1 MHNFVFYVPNHV
13 PASDNRETSAL
24 RSERPILPELIG
36 RVHDQNSYFID
47 KIASR
52 CRVLIV
58 EGISG
63 SGKDTFQAYLKK
75 KLQNRDVYDYSEGEV
90 LTSWKQLQIE
100 GIFELRIK
108 FMKLF
113 INYVR
118 DVVSRETNSVFLLNR
133 FHLSAYA
140 QQPQV
145 GAEYSE
151 IISVLRTLPVHIFI
165 LQVDPN
171 DIEQRSLHPERSGA
185 WRRFQQQIGA
195 SFRERLEKQQSAIL
209 ELARRQGLPYSVIRL
224 TCEPGIRDGQVAMF
238 EATTVTHHGVPMNP
252 ASGKVSR
259 KKRSI
264 RQPVKETA

>member
-1 MHNFVFYVPNHV
+1 MDNFLFYLPNHA
-13 PASDNRETSAL
+13 PTGDNRDAVTV
-24 RSERPILPELIG
+24 RSERPILPQLIES
-36 RVHDQNSYFID
+36 VHDKNSYLID

-52 CRVLIV
+52 SRVLIV

-75 KLQNRDVYDYSEGEV
+75 KLQDRDVYDYSEGEV

-113 INYVR
+113 TNHIR
-118 DVVSRETNSVFLLNR
+118 DIISRESNSVFLLNR

-145 GAEYSE
+145 GTEYSE
-151 IISVLRTLPVHIFI
+151 IINILKTLPVHIFI
-165 LQVDPN
+165 LRVDAN

-195 SFRERLEKQQSAIL
+195 SFRERLERQQSEIL

-224 TCEPGIRDGQVAMF
+224 TCEPGMRDGQIAIS
-238 EATTVTHHGVPMNP
+238 EATTVIHRGIPMNS
-252 ASGKVSR
+252 ASGKLSR

-264 RQPVKETA
+264 RQPVKETV